1 MDLLYVPVR
10 YLTTSTERASTHSI
24 ASKLLASWTL
34 WCLFISTDRHGSPR
48 YVRVGLPYEGMGL
61 P

>member
-10 YLTTSTERASTHSI
+10 FLTTSTERASTRSHRSSLYLGLYGVCSS
-24 ASKLLASWTL
+24 AQTG
-34 WCLFISTDRHGSPR
+34 T
-48 YVRVGLPYEGMGL
+48 VRRDMCVGLPYEGMGL